1 MVSPTLVAKS
11 EATVAKILAAAEGL
25 FLARNYAEVTMDQIA
40 EKSGVTKGALYHHFS
55 SKEELYLEFMHQD
68 LAAKELMFRRAI
80 GAGKSCRDRLS
91 GLTLAYFELP
101 RRKSDLIRLVRR
113 DANVFP
119 KGDRQRLVRA
129 YQAALPELVEEVV
142 RDGIKRGELAPA
154 DARLLA
160 WQFVALVEVTLG
172 PYADRVYKDT
182 DKKLNHVLDLF
193 FRGAAAKKRVR
204 EGAAA

>member
-1 MVSPTLVAKS
+1 MSRS
-11 EATVAKILAAAEGL
+11 EKTIAKIFHAAEEL
-25 FLARNYAEVTMDQIA
+25 FLAKSYAEVTMEQIA
-40 EKSGVTKGALYHHFS
+40 ERSGMTKGALYHHFA
-55 SKEELYLEFMHQD
+55 SKEELYLEFMHAD
-68 LAAKELMFRRAI
+68 LAAKELLFRRAI
-80 GAGKSCRDRLS
+80 GAGKGCRERLS
-91 GLTLAYFELP
+91 GLTRAYFELP
-101 RRKSDLIRLVRR
+101 RRKIDLIRLVRR

-129 YQAALPELVEEVV
+129 YQAALPQLVEEVI

-172 PYADRVYKDT
+172 PYASKIYKDT

-193 FRGAAAKKRVR
+193 LRGAAKKRVR
-204 EGAAA
+204 EGATA